1 MGTVQST
8 VTIARPVEDVYSFL
22 LALDENATD
31 PDTESVV
38 KEPPGPT
45 APGTTFRF
53 RHKGRGDKVRETTMQ
68 FTALEPNRRIAFSG
82 DVGPVRP
89 EGAFF
94 LEPADGGGTKLSV
107 RIDKLNPVGP
117 LKLLSPVLA
126 LVGRRI
132 WDGRLQR
139 IKAANESS
147 AP

>member
-1 MGTVQST
+1 MPGMGKIEST
-8 VTIARPVEDVYSFL
+8 VTIARPIEDVYSFL

-53 RHKGRGDKVRETTMQ
+53 RHKGRRHKVRETTME

-94 LEPADGGGTKLSV
+94 LEPGDGGGTKLGV

-117 LKLLSPVLA
+117 LRFLSPVLS

-132 WDGRLQR
+132 WDGRLQ
-139 IKAANESS
+139 
-147 AP
+147 